1 MMRVIRSVI
10 SSVYINTEKGL
21 FVLIHSP
28 RKSITGLSQQTG
40 LNYQSLQ
47 WCVEHL
53 KPVLSDSYGEWTVCV
68 LILLQDWRIH
78 INHIPGST
86 LFCVSKH
93 DMNKFV
99 SEKWKMSFS
108 ILCDCS
114 HLWWT
119 GIIQKNPDLR
129 FLNLWFTNISGTFLW
144 SQPTLHN
151 A

>member
-1 MMRVIRSVI
+1 MMMRVIRSVI

-86 LFCVSKH
+86 LLCQQTWYEQICFWEVENVFQHLVWLFTSLVNWHNTKESWFKISQFMIYQH
-93 DMNKFV
+93 FRYIFV
-99 SEKWKMSFS
+99 VPAN
-108 ILCDCS
+108 
-114 HLWWT
+114 T
-119 GIIQKNPDLR
+119 P
-129 FLNLWFTNISGTFLW
+129 
-144 SQPTLHN
+144 
-151 A
+151 